1 MDNFE
6 QKKQELIL
14 YWRSAFNFSEDVFLA
29 FSKVPRENF
38 ISPELRELAYND
50 APLPTSEHQTISQPT
65 TVMMMLNFLDIR
77 KDSSILEIGC
87 GSGYNAA
94 LMSVIAEKGKVIT
107 CEIVKSL
114 AEKSK
119 KNLVDYKN
127 VEVIYGDGAEI
138 ARQKGPFDRIIFTAA
153 IPKVPE
159 ELLDLLNDNGI
170 ILAPVGEIYS
180 QEMTRVRKVG
190 GGFAADSGVTTEE
203 LGEFVFVPMRGEW
216 GY

>member
-1 MDNFE
+1 MDNLDL
-6 QKKQELIL
+6 KKRELIL

-29 FSKVPRENF
+29 FVKVPRENF
-38 ISPELRELAYND
+38 ISPELRDLAYND

-77 KDSSILEIGC
+77 KDSKILEIGC

-94 LMSVIAEKGKVIT
+94 LISVIAEKGRIVT
-107 CEIVKSL
+107 CEIVESL
-114 AEKSK
+114 AEKAK

-127 VEVIYGDGAEI
+127 VEVIYGDGAQI
-138 ARQKGPFDRIIFTAA
+138 AGEKGPFDRIIFTAA

-159 ELLDLLNDNGI
+159 ELFGLLNDGGI
-170 ILAPVGEIYS
+170 ILAPVGELYL
-180 QEMTRVRKVG
+180 QEMTRVKKIGVKAG
-190 GGFAADSGVTTEE
+190 EGFTTEE

-216 GY
+216 GFK